1 MSVSVCFQESWLSET
16 CSTHFVCSGIV
27 ELFETLTREDESLSN
42 DSLLE
47 SVSQYDDPDA
57 YVGGNAIPTA
67 IYRSKL
73 NYTIFIIDIPKQLWI
88 ATFTYQ

>member
-1 MSVSVCFQESWLSET
+1 MYE
-16 CSTHFVCSGIV
+16 CSKIWINVPNSYGIDDVNIGIV

-67 IYRSKL
+67 V
-73 NYTIFIIDIPKQLWI
+73 IFFI
-88 ATFTYQ
+88 